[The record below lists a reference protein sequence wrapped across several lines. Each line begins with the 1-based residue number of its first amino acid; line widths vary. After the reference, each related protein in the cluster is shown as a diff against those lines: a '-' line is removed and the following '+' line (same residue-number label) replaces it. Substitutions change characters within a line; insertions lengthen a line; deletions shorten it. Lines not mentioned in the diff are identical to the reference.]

1 MSKNTHLE
9 HLEDSII
16 LDGQSGAKDAFIFL
30 DDLARSFSGKSTSNF
45 TVTTKWDGAP
55 AVFCGLYPGSKSFF
69 VGTKSVFNVQSKI
82 NFTPDDVKRNH
93 GHAPGL
99 VEKLEAS
106 LTYLPSLGIKGIAQ
120 GDLLFTNDKKTE
132 IIDGVRHI
140 TFKPN
145 TITYAIPEGDE
156 LYDKAKKAKLGIVF
170 HTSYTGTTI
179 SSMNASFGYDV
190 SKLNESSDVLV
201 LSAEIGSLGKNV
213 LLTEVEKNKLIRLK
227 QNSNRLLSGAGSF
240 LDLLASQIEANDQL
254 TVGPRLK
261 IFFNKY
267 VREGRSVPSANIF
280 VKEFTSYF
288 ETELKKAA
296 DKVKTPKA
304 KATKLAKLY
313 AGVQIIEDNIS
324 ALKNTAEL
332 YKVLQ
337 SAKEMFI
344 TKLETGERIG
354 TYLRT
359 EDGLEATSPEGY
371 VAIKMGHGATKL
383 VKRLNFSQANFKKDT
398 LPTKDWVSGNGS

>member
-55 AVFCGLYPGSKSFF
+55 AVFCGNYPGSKSFF
-69 VGTKSVFNVQSKI
+69 VGTKSVFNVDAKV
-82 NFTPDDVKRNH
+82 NFTPADIKRNH

-106 LTYLPSLGIKGIAQ
+106 LTYLPALGIKGMAQ

-132 IIDGVRHI
+132 VINGIKHI

-156 LYDKAKKAKLGIVF
+156 LYDKAKKAKLGVVF
-170 HTSYTGTTI
+170 HTTYTGSTMGT
-179 SSMNASFGYDV
+179 MNANFGYDV
-190 SKLNESSDVLV
+190 SKLNKSDDVLV
-201 LSAEIGSLGKNV
+201 ISAEIGSLGKNV
-213 LLTEVEKNKLIRLK
+213 LLTEVEKNKLIKLK
-227 QNSNRLLSGAGSF
+227 QNSNRLLSNAGSF
-240 LDLLASQIEANDQL
+240 LDEIASQIEAKDQL

-267 VREGRSVPSANIF
+267 VRDGRSVPASSIF
-280 VKEFTSYF
+280 VKEFISYF
-288 ETELKKAA
+288 EGELQKAV

-313 AGVQIIEDNIS
+313 AGVQFIEDNMN
-324 ALKNTAEL
+324 ALKSTSEL
-332 YKVLQ
+332 YKVIQ

-359 EDGLEATSPEGY
+359 EDGLEVTSPEGY
-371 VAIKMGHGATKL
+371 VAIKIGQGATKL
-383 VKRLNFSQANFKKDT
+383 VNRLKFSQANFKKDT
-398 LPTKDWVSGNGS
+398 LPTKKWVEGNGK